1 MRLRSHRVALV
12 GTVVAL
18 VTVGVAACG
27 GDDAESDS
35 SSNDGAIELDANREL
50 AGYRRDPVPMV
61 GDLTL
66 PDLAADGDEFALR
79 AEPGEILTVYFGYT
93 NCPDFCP
100 TTLSDVRLA
109 TRRMDPA
116 DAERVGLAMITVDP
130 ERDIPVLPEYVA
142 SFLEGAHALGTTDA
156 GRLAEVAAPFGAGY
170 EVTTNDDGEID
181 VAHTTSLYAVDDAG
195 NIVLTWQFG
204 VPIDDLAADLTQLLA
219 AGSA

>member
-1 MRLRSHRVALV
+1 MTRRGRHRGLMC
-12 GTVVAL
+12 L
-18 VTVGVAACG
+18 VTVVGLALAACG
-27 GDDAESDS
+27 GDDTADT
-35 SSNDGAIELDANREL
+35 NDAVGPIEIDADREL
-50 AGYRRDPVPMV
+50 AGYRRDPAPMV

-66 PDLAADGDEFALR
+66 PDLTADGAEFALR

-116 DAERVGLAMITVDP
+116 DADRVGLAMITVDP
-130 ERDIPVLPEYVA
+130 DRDLPVLADYVT
-142 SFLEGAHALGTTDA
+142 SFREGGHALGTTDA
-156 GRLAEVAAPFGAGY
+156 ARLAEVAAPFGAGY
-170 EVTTNDDGEID
+170 EVTTNDAGEIE

-195 NIVLTWQFG
+195 QIVLTWQFG

-219 AGSA
+219 ETSA